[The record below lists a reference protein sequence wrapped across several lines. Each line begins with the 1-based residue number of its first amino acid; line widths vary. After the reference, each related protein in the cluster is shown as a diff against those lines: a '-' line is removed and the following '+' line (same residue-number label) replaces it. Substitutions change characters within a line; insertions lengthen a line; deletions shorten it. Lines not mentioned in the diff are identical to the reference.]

1 MVKTCLL
8 TVGSTRFDQLVSAF
22 LSPDSLESLSDLGV
36 NHVVAQVG
44 NSLLP
49 PGYHLG
55 TTALPGGVRLE
66 VFRFAGDLEEQV
78 GNADL
83 VVSHAGPYKDRLH
96 CFARALNRCG
106 LVLITFFCTHRRRL
120 TAIVHPAPLDVRRI
134 VTGTRSPPQARP
146 CAEFDSDGL
155 ASVRPRGRDGQE
167 RLGDHLLDSGVCPP
181 TLPSLPS
188 LLSPVTVDLITL
200 SHAETCHLHYA
211 ASERV
216 ATSRQGPPSRRFPS
230 WTRARCSGS
239 STRSSV
245 TLESFFCYPGECT
258 LMILVQES

>member
-22 LSPDSLESLSDLGV
+22 LLPDSLESLSDLGV

-83 VVSHAGPYKDRLH
+83 VVSHAGAGSLLSFIRPLSTSGGSSPG
-96 CFARALNRCG
+96 RAAHRK
-106 LVLITFFCTHRRRL
+106 LVLVPNSTLMDSHQSDL
-120 TAIVHPAPLDVRRI
+120 
-134 VTGTRSPPQARP
+134 
-146 CAEFDSDGL
+146 AEEMDKKGWATICWTPEDL
-155 ASVRPRGRDGQE
+155 
-167 RLGDHLLDSGVCPP
+167 PP
-181 TLPSLPS
+181 TLRGLGKGRDVQTGTAQSAFPELDKGKVQRI
-188 LLSPVTVDLITL
+188 LNEVLG
-200 SHAETCHLHYA
+200 YA
-211 ASERV
+211 
-216 ATSRQGPPSRRFPS
+216 
-230 WTRARCSGS
+230 
-239 STRSSV
+239 
-245 TLESFFCYPGECT
+245 
-258 LMILVQES
+258 